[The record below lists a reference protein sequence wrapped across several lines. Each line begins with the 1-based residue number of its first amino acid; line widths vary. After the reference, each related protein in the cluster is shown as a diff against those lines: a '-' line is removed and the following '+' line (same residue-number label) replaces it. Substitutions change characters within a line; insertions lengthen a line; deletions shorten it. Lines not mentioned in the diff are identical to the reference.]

1 MTEQTAAVDLG
12 ARVRQLI
19 ADELGRDVEFI
30 ATTHTLTADLEADS
44 LDILEVVMAIELA
57 FQVDIPD
64 ADIHEHFTTVGAVVA
79 YVTTRTSLPPA

>member
-19 ADELGRDVEFI
+19 ADELGHDVAI
-30 ATTHTLTADLEADS
+30 VQDTHGLAADLQADS
-44 LDILEVVMAIELA
+44 LDMLELVMAIEEA
-57 FQVDIPD
+57 FGMDIPD

-79 YVTTRTSLPPA
+79 YVTTRVSDRT